1 MSRKLRRMH
10 VKHLQPQHGANVAST
25 SSGYIRVHVLMS
37 YLLEFKLNT
46 RNLFLKKIMKW
57 KRKVVKIVAGRR
69 YAYYIIR

>member
-10 VKHLQPQHGANVAST
+10 VLQPQHSANVAST

-37 YLLEFKLNT
+37 CLLEFKLNT